1 MKKNHTIKT
10 DDAYDDSYIREVRVN
25 YVATSTKPFRI
36 SGPEDVANF
45 VRSILND
52 NSREHFVALYL
63 DGSHRV
69 ASYSIVSIGSAN
81 QALVHPREVFQRAVL
96 VGATAIAI
104 AHNHPSGDITPSSE
118 DRNVT
123 VKIRDAGKILGI
135 TVLDHVI
142 ITDTAHHSL
151 REDSNLWND

>member
-1 MKKNHTIKT
+1 MKKNQTIKP
-10 DDAYDDSYIREVRVN
+10 DNAYDDSYIREVRVN
-25 YVATSTKPFRI
+25 YVSTSAKPFRI
-36 SGPEDVANF
+36 SGPDDVANF
-45 VRSILND
+45 VRSILTD

-81 QALVHPREVFQRAVL
+81 QASVHPREVFQRAVL

-104 AHNHPSGDITPSSE
+104 AHNHPSGDLSPSNA
-118 DRNVT
+118 DREVT

-142 ITDTAHHSL
+142 ITDISQHSL
-151 REDSNLWND
+151 REDSKLWND